1 MTRLLVTGATGQLGG
16 YLLRRLAAPGADV
29 TAWSGS
35 RAGEV
40 FGMPVRPV
48 DLGDANAVAQAFHKA
63 RPAVVIHA
71 AAVASVAECYRD
83 PERARRVNTRGS
95 ALLAELAAAAGA
107 RLLLVSTDLV
117 FDGDRGCY
125 DEQDAPAPLSIY
137 GQTKAQAEAA
147 VLAHP
152 RTAVARVSLLLGP
165 SLTGRASFFDQQVQ
179 SLRTGQRITCFAD
192 EWRTPLGL
200 DTAAA
205 ALIGLA
211 EAGFEGLLHV
221 GGPDRL
227 SRLEMGRRL
236 AEIVGADPG
245 LVVAASRTEAP
256 AAEPRP
262 RDTSLKSAKWRAL
275 FPGQS
280 WPSWHTS
287 LAALGPGS

>member
-1 MTRLLVTGATGQLGG
+1 MARLLITGATGQLGG
-16 YLLRRLAAPGADV
+16 YLLLRLAPAGADI

-35 RAGEV
+35 REGEV
-40 FGMPVRPV
+40 FGIPVRPV
-48 DLGDANAVAQAFHKA
+48 DLGDADAVARAFREA
-63 RPAVVIHA
+63 RPTAVIHA
-71 AAVASVAECYRD
+71 GALASVAACHRD
-83 PERARRVNTRGS
+83 PELARRVNAQGS
-95 ALLAELAAAAGA
+95 ALLAGLTAAAGA

-117 FDGDRGCY
+117 FDGEKGGY
-125 DEQDAPAPLSIY
+125 EEKDAPAPLSVY
-137 GQTKAQAEAA
+137 GRTKVQAEAA

-165 SLTGRASFFDQQVQ
+165 SLTGRASFFDQQLHA
-179 SLRTGQRITCFAD
+179 LRAGRPITCFAD

-221 GGPDRL
+221 GGPWRL

-236 AEIVGADPG
+236 AAMVGADLG
-245 LVVAASRTEAP
+245 LVVAASRTQIP

-262 RDTSLKSAKWRAL
+262 RDTSLNSAKWRGL
-275 FPGQS
+275 FPGQP
-280 WPSWHTS
+280 WPTWHET
-287 LAALGPGS
+287 LAAVGPDS